1 MLIEN
6 IPKSSAELYQKL
18 LSELKPNW
26 NVEIIE
32 EDYNLYRL
40 GFSDEIRCSLHL
52 DISPEQIHELYN
64 EIIDMETDAYMNE
77 DLLYKG
83 PRYMTEKEK
92 KEYAIL
98 KESEKRYKKYA
109 PLESICNYC
118 F

>member
-52 DISPEQIHELYN
+52 DISHEQIHGQSRCECMSKSYYTKPPHSDN
-64 EIIDMETDAYMNE
+64 SSA
-77 DLLYKG
+77 
-83 PRYMTEKEK
+83 
-92 KEYAIL
+92 
-98 KESEKRYKKYA
+98 S
-109 PLESICNYC
+109 

>member
-1 MLIEN
+1 MLMEN
-6 IPKSSAELYQKL
+6 IPKSSAELYQTL
-18 LSELKPNW
+18 LSEFKPNW
-26 NVEIIE
+26 NVEIVE
-32 EDYNLYRL
+32 EDYNLYKL
-40 GFSDEIRCSLHL
+40 GFSDEISCSVHL
-52 DISPEQIHELYN
+52 DVSYEQIRELHD

-77 DLLYKG
+77 DLLHKN

-92 KEYAIL
+92 KKYITL

>member
-40 GFSDEIRCSLHL
+40 GFR
-52 DISPEQIHELYN
+52 
-64 EIIDMETDAYMNE
+64 T
-77 DLLYKG
+77 
-83 PRYMTEKEK
+83 
-92 KEYAIL
+92 
-98 KESEKRYKKYA
+98 KYA
-109 PLESICNYC
+109 ALCI
-118 F
+118 

>member
-52 DISPEQIHELYN
+52 DISHEQIHELYN

-92 KEYAIL
+92 KG
-98 KESEKRYKKYA
+98 
-109 PLESICNYC
+109 ICNIKRKRKKI
-118 F
+118 

>member
-1 MLIEN
+1 
-6 IPKSSAELYQKL
+6 
-18 LSELKPNW
+18 
-26 NVEIIE
+26 
-32 EDYNLYRL
+32 
-40 GFSDEIRCSLHL
+40 
-52 DISPEQIHELYN
+52 
-64 EIIDMETDAYMNE
+64 METDAYMNE

>member
-40 GFSDEIRCSLHL
+40 DFSDEIRCSLHL
-52 DISPEQIHELYN
+52 DISHEQIHELYN

-77 DLLYKG
+77 DLLYKD
-83 PRYMTEKEK
+83 PRYMNEKEK

-98 KESEKRYKKYA
+98 KESEKRYKKYV